1 MRFLICFLSVVIMA
15 SISLSMGPIDS
26 ETSTMDF
33 GNSTFQIGTI
43 IDSVMENKDSD
54 NLRIF
59 ETADLVIADE
69 ISTKA
74 NAKSVFPFIGND
86 IFCFAAET
94 AHSETHGN
102 TYYISPSGDDRASG
116 NLESPWKT
124 PYISVQRL
132 QPGDT
137 LIFLDG
143 DYIIPDFD
151 EIMIIPGGK
160 ENAWITLK
168 GEKGKKPSIKGSNDL
183 YSSIILSDVGY
194 ILIENLEIT
203 SKEGA
208 PFRDAINA
216 IDDPVNHIVLKDLY
230 IHHVDEFG
238 INIKDVDNMEIIN
251 CKIEYC
257 GFGSI
262 GGPEAEIG
270 GWRNVLIDGCDLS
283 FSGHYYQGKLDNPEN
298 PYGRPDGFGIEPS
311 EGPIEIRYTKVEHN
325 LGDGL
330 DSKADNTYIHHCIVS
345 NNYGDGVK
353 LWGANSKVENTLI
366 CGTGDGDTDS
376 PWCPVVI
383 SYWGEPGVTFELI
396 NITVVDTPLRPS
408 YSMTVQYDSEVSIE
422 LIMKNCIF
430 ANSYGA
436 IWVRENASL
445 VVEYNHFFRPD
456 DEVQFIAHGKE
467 YTSAQILS
475 GKLGPENTFGNPLFV
490 DPRWGSDNFDYHL
503 REGSPAIDSGTSIGA
518 PSDDLEGVERPQQ
531 KAVDKGCYEFR

>member
-26 ETSTMDF
+26 ETSTMGF

-43 IDSVMENKDSD
+43 IDSVMGNKDSD

-86 IFCFAAET
+86 IFCFAAKT

-490 DPRWGSDNFDYHL
+490 DPQWGSDNFDYHL